1 MRRFTASAQPRVAL
15 FGAGVVDGQKN
26 LGYLVAERLIE
37 AGVGVRCLQRPQQ
50 RGAGMGVGRGSS
62 ASASP
67 PRLPPGAEEH
77 LGDATNPA
85 DVAAACEGATVAV
98 STLTPPPTAPGFAD
112 SLVRMTGCVVD
123 GARRTLVDGAAYGG
137 SGKRRI
143 VLTGGAGVMRR
154 SDGAFVT
161 DTLPGSVIKM
171 LLPIY
176 DAFFVAHKR

>member
-1 MRRFTASAQPRVAL
+1 MRRARTLLQPRVAL

-37 AGVGVRCLQRPQQ
+37 SGVGVRCLQRPQ
-50 RGAGMGVGRGSS
+50 RGGCARS
-62 ASASP
+62 AP
-67 PRLPPGAEEH
+67 PRLPPGAFEL
-77 LGDATNPA
+77 LGDATNPT

-98 STLTPPPTAPGFAD
+98 STLTPPPVAPGFAD

-123 GARRTLVDGAAYGG
+123 GARRTLVDGEAYGG
-137 SGKRRI
+137 PGKRRI

-161 DTLPGSVIKM
+161 DTLPGSIVKL